1 MVDTGVSFAVGLLMG
16 GLGVMLGWGMLWCV
30 VGTIGLARHT
40 CGWAIFMSSV
50 SSTVIAALSLTGVF
64 WAIDAARL
72 GSSALHLG
80 LAAFPMALLV
90 ATAFRLED
98 GRRIGPAFVEGSL
111 MMMHQLLGLHQ
122 EEAGGCGH
130 CHEQPVEA
138 HPCQQK
144 PCFEQSCLEKPCEGK
159 P

>member
-16 GLGVMLGWGMLWCV
+16 GLGVMLGWGLLWFV
-30 VGTIGLARHT
+30 VGAIGLARQT

-50 SSTVIAALSLTGVF
+50 SSTAIAALSLAGVC

-72 GSSALHLG
+72 GSVALQLG
-80 LAAFPMALLV
+80 LAGFPLLLLV
-90 ATAFRLED
+90 AAAFRLED

-111 MMMHQLLGLHQ
+111 MMVHQLLDRHEGG
-122 EEAGGCGH
+122 GGCGR
-130 CHEQPVEA
+130 CHEQPVEE

-144 PCFEQSCLEKPCEGK
+144 PCFEPSCHDKPCEQK